1 MPQIDSRNIIS
12 SENEENM
19 FDDIQP
25 FDDLDDLS

>member
-25 FDDLDDLS
+25 FEDLDDLS